1 MGGFKEGASSSPFDT
16 EEDEEDDDPV
26 ADDRDA
32 PVQTA
37 ETGAR
42 STGTREESR
51 DASGGELPWIYRREG
66 ARSDR
71 DVTKQLHL
79 QQETAQ
85 RETEFLADLEREL
98 DEKVYRA
105 DLREAALLV
114 AMDNPGLV
122 ADQLRE
128 WGYDYE

>member
-1 MGGFKEGASSSPFDT
+1 MR
-16 EEDEEDDDPV
+16 DD
-26 ADDRDA
+26 
-32 PVQTA
+32 Q
-37 ETGAR
+37 ET
-42 STGTREESR
+42 T
-51 DASGGELPWIYRREG
+51 GGELPWIYRREG

-79 QQETAQ
+79 QGETAQ
-85 RETEFLADLEREL
+85 RETEFLAELERRL

-114 AMDNPGLV
+114 AMDNPDLV
-122 ADQLRE
+122 AEQLRE